1 MKDISGNVSSLGL
14 YIAMVVFISLLHSLV
29 VLPVIYFTL
38 LRSNPFLLLS
48 RVAKALLTA
57 FGTASR

>member
-1 MKDISGNVSSLGL
+1 MKDISGTISNLGL
-14 YIAMVVFISLLHSLV
+14 FIAMVVIVSLVHSLV
-29 VLPVIYFTL
+29 VLPVIYFAL
-38 LRSNPFLLLS
+38 LRKNPFLLLI